1 MIHPL
6 IDDLKNLSDQ
16 ELEEKSQDLQKKY
29 FAAYRLGKPEL
40 LTQLQ
45 NVITIYKEER
55 HRRTQLQKQQ
65 LDNDLEQLINVDRN

>member
-6 IDDLKNLSDQ
+6 IDDLRNLSDQ
-16 ELEEKSQDLQKKY
+16 ELEEKAQDLQKKY
-29 FAAYRLGKPEL
+29 FAAYRLGKPDL

-55 HRRTQLQKQQ
+55 FRRTQLQKQQ

>member
-6 IDDLKNLSDQ
+6 IDDLRNFSDQ
-16 ELEEKSQDLQKKY
+16 ELEEKAQDLQKKY
-29 FAAYRLGKPEL
+29 FTAYRLGKPEL

-55 HRRTQLQKQQ
+55 FRRSQLQKQQ
-65 LDNDLEQLINVDRN
+65 LDNDLEQLINVDKT

>member
-6 IDDLKNLSDQ
+6 IDDLRNLSDQ
-16 ELEEKSQDLQKKY
+16 ELEEKAQDLQKKY
-29 FAAYRLGKPEL
+29 FAAYRLGKPDL

-55 HRRTQLQKQQ
+55 FRRTQLQKQQ
-65 LDNDLEQLINVDRN
+65 LDSDLEQLINVDRN